1 MAGSVPSAERTPVS
15 PRLPA
20 ARRRRQLLDVAL
32 AAFAEHGFHETSMN
46 DVAEAA
52 GVTKPVLYQHFRSK
66 RELFGELLAD
76 VGREVQDAITK
87 AVAAADTSHEMVDLG
102 FAAFFHYVDEHRDAF
117 RLFWAQGFGRDD
129 EFVALV
135 KQVEDTLAE
144 LVAGFIEIEGLDP
157 GQRRLLGHGIVGM
170 IHGASAHWLTTPEG
184 TDPGDVAAQLAD
196 LAWRGLRGVHP
207 ADELRP

>member
-1 MAGSVPSAERTPVS
+1 VS

-102 FAAFFHYVDEHRDAF
+102 FAAFFRYVDDHRDAF

-129 EFVALV
+129 EFVSLV
-135 KQVEDTLAE
+135 REVENTLAE
-144 LVAGFIEIEGLDP
+144 LVAGFIEIEGLDE

-170 IHGASAHWLTTPEG
+170 IHGASSHWLSASGDAGP
-184 TDPGDVAAQLAD
+184 DDVAAQLAD

-207 ADELRP
+207 AEELRSSPPGAG

>member
-1 MAGSVPSAERTPVS
+1 VS

-32 AAFAEHGFHETSMN
+32 ASFAEHGFHETSMN

-102 FAAFFHYVDEHRDAF
+102 FAAFFRYVDEHRDAF

-184 TDPGDVAAQLAD
+184 TEPGDVAAQLAD

>member
-1 MAGSVPSAERTPVS
+1 MS

-76 VGREVQDAITK
+76 VGRELQDAITK
-87 AVAAADTSHEMVDLG
+87 AVASAATSREMVDLG
-102 FAAFFHYVDEHRDAF
+102 FAAFFRYVDAHRNAF
-117 RLFWAQGFGRDD
+117 VLFWGHGSVRED
-129 EFVALV
+129 EFAGLV
-135 KQVEDTLAE
+135 EKVEDTLAE
-144 LVAGFIEIEGLDP
+144 VVAGFIEIEGLDLS
-157 GQRRLLGHGIVGM
+157 QRRLLGHGIVGM
-170 IHGASAHWLTTPEG
+170 IHGASAHWLRQSDAAEP
-184 TDPGDVAAQLAD
+184 DQVASQLAD
-196 LAWRGLRGVHP
+196 LAWRGLRGVRP
-207 ADELRP
+207 AEDLGPH

>member
-1 MAGSVPSAERTPVS
+1 VS

-32 AAFAEHGFHETSMN
+32 QVFAERGFHDTSMN

-76 VGREVQDAITK
+76 VGRELQEAITK
-87 AVAAADTSHEMVDLG
+87 AVTAAQTSRQMVDLG
-102 FAAFFHYVDEHRDAF
+102 FAAYFNYVHAHHDAF
-117 RLFWAQGFGRDD
+117 VLFYGHGFAGDD
-129 EFVALV
+129 EFAGLV
-135 KQVEDTLAE
+135 QQVEDTLAE
-144 LVAGFIEIEGLDP
+144 LVAGFIEIEGL
-157 GQRRLLGHGIVGM
+157 GTEQRRLLGHGIVGM
-170 IHGASAHWLTTPEG
+170 IHGASTHWLKG
-184 TDPGDVAAQLAD
+184 HDDTDPDDVAAQLAD

-207 ADELRP
+207 VDP